1 MPTPVPPASAPLPD
15 RVHPVEL
22 SQPAGRRAP
31 APQSGA
37 KDDAALWPAQVRAGE
52 VVEAWMGGM
61 LRHRGVLEEIAPQIG
76 VVWIQELG
84 TGMRI
89 MLDLTE
95 TDIRAHPAPPP
106 HRG

>member
-1 MPTPVPPASAPLPD
+1 
-15 RVHPVEL
+15 
-22 SQPAGRRAP
+22 
-31 APQSGA
+31 
-37 KDDAALWPAQVRAGE
+37 
-52 VVEAWMGGM
+52 MGGM

-95 TDIRAHPAPPP
+95 TDIRAPPAPPP

>member
-1 MPTPVPPASAPLPD
+1 
-15 RVHPVEL
+15 
-22 SQPAGRRAP
+22 
-31 APQSGA
+31 
-37 KDDAALWPAQVRAGE
+37 
-52 VVEAWMGGM
+52 M

-106 HRG
+106 HRGWPLRGPTPTRGLRVGQAPPALP